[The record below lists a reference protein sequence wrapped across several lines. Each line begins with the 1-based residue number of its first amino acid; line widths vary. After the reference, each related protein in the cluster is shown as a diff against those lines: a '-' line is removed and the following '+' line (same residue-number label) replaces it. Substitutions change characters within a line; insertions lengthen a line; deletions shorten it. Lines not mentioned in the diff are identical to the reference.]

1 MRAIII
7 EEERFPEILELMK
20 LKAMELSTNSHTPE
34 RLGWDMSIWKNA
46 VDEVHRSMH
55 FYFCRWMQEQGARGV
70 R

>member
-7 EEERFPEILELMK
+7 EEERFVEILELMK
-20 LKAMELSTNSHTPE
+20 LKAMELGAEARTAE
-34 RLGWDMSIWKNA
+34 RLDWDKQLWKTA

-55 FYFCRWMQEQGARGV
+55 FYFCRWAQEQGARCV

>member
-7 EEERFPEILELMK
+7 EEERFAEILEFMK
-20 LKAMELSTNSHTPE
+20 LKAMEVGTEARTAD
-34 RLGWDMSIWKNA
+34 RLGWDKQLWKTA